1 MRKTTPEEKKLIQQ
15 TIMKLTQQGGN
26 DTIDMALMN
35 LGDYYPVGIELK
47 KALENPGSDYDV
59 ILKEGDQLVIPE
71 YSGTVKISGAVMY
84 PNTVVY
90 KPKAKTSY
98 YISQAGGFAQRA
110 RKRRAFVIYM
120 NGTVAVARGGR
131 LDIKP
136 GCEIIV
142 PLKQP
147 RKGLGLAEIMSL
159 TTSTTSMAA
168 MITSIINSTK

>member
-1 MRKTTPEEKKLIQQ
+1 M
-15 TIMKLTQQGGN
+15 
-26 DTIDMALMN
+26 
-35 LGDYYPVGIELK
+35 
-47 KALENPGSDYDV
+47 
-59 ILKEGDQLVIPE
+59 IPE

-142 PLKQP
+142 PMKQP